1 MTVEQLRK
9 SEEYFKAI
17 DKIRKYPKG
26 FRFTLY
32 YSSIPRARANA
43 LEILMHDCIKMG
55 LVESVSIG
63 IALPGIKADE
73 TFRRL
78 QENLEGDEK

>member
-1 MTVEQLRK
+1 MTREQLRK
-9 SEEYFKAI
+9 TTDYAEAMN
-17 DKIRKYPKG
+17 KIRKYPKG
-26 FRFTLY
+26 SRFTLY

-78 QENLEGDEK
+78 

>member
-9 SEEYFKAI
+9 SEEYFKTI
-17 DKIRKYPKG
+17 DKIRRYPKG

-32 YSSIPRARANA
+32 YSSIPRASANA
-43 LEILMHDCIKMG
+43 LETLMHARLKMG

-78 QENLEGDEK
+78 YENLEGDEK

>member
-1 MTVEQLRK
+1 MTREQLRK
-9 SEEYFKAI
+9 TTDYTEAMN
-17 DKIRKYPKG
+17 KIRKYPKG

-43 LEILMHDCIKMG
+43 LEILMHDCIKME
-55 LVESVSIG
+55 LVESISIG

-78 QENLEGDEK
+78 

>member
-9 SEEYFKAI
+9 SEEYFKAL
-17 DKIRKYPKG
+17 DKIRKYSKG
-26 FRFTLY
+26 FRFTLF
-32 YSSIPRARANA
+32 YSDIPRAKANA

-63 IALPGIKADE
+63 ISLQGDKADE
-73 TFRRL
+73 TFRKL
-78 QENLEGDEK
+78 

>member
-1 MTVEQLRK
+1 MTREQLRK
-9 SEEYFKAI
+9 TTDYAEAMN
-17 DKIRKYPKG
+17 KIRKYPKG

-43 LEILMHDCIKMG
+43 LEILMHDCIKME
-55 LVESVSIG
+55 LVESISIG

-78 QENLEGDEK
+78 

>member
-63 IALPGIKADE
+63 IALPGINADE

-78 QENLEGDEK
+78 

>member
-9 SEEYFKAI
+9 SEEYFKTI
-17 DKIRKYPKG
+17 DKIRRYPKG

-32 YSSIPRARANA
+32 YSSIPRANA

-78 QENLEGDEK
+78 

>member
-1 MTVEQLRK
+1 
-9 SEEYFKAI
+9 
-17 DKIRKYPKG
+17 
-26 FRFTLY
+26 
-32 YSSIPRARANA
+32 
-43 LEILMHDCIKMG
+43 MHDCIKMG

-78 QENLEGDEK
+78 

>member
-17 DKIRKYPKG
+17 GKIRKYPKG
-26 FRFTLY
+26 FQFTLF
-32 YSSIPRARANA
+32 YSGIPRARANA

-55 LVESVSIG
+55 ACRKCLYRNCL
-63 IALPGIKADE
+63 A
-73 TFRRL
+73 
-78 QENLEGDEK
+78 GD